1 MGSLFE
7 LEVLPDGRRFYLLLA
22 HDLPALGAGLRPGAR
37 VRLDNVHPL
46 CLWGQVQV
54 RPPRDLGQAVACS
67 ARASR
72 DQYPCSLS
80 RRSPSEP
87 ILSRD
92 PEDDA

>member
-54 RPPRDLGQAVACS
+54 RPTPDLVEAMA
-67 ARASR
+67 
-72 DQYPCSLS
+72 DE
-80 RRSPSEP
+80 PSFQKP
-87 ILSRD
+87 HTHAAKATI
-92 PEDDA
+92 P